1 MSYTFTNVPVYGF
14 DVQGSRVQI
23 AHLATK
29 TVEDALPLGGRLYY
43 TNPNGDGEYEFFK
56 LDGSPVTESQIAAA
70 FQNKDSALLS
80 SIVAYKVKQA
90 GTVDKYY
97 VYHDQVFTSKRWTYY
112 DPETIVEGD
121 PRYNANWPG
130 YAFESL
136 GTSRDIGAGKTN
148 TQKVMEKDG
157 GVYVQ
162 ANSNGYPTVW
172 YKIKEMRDSKIG
184 GCDDWFLPSDRELE
198 ELRKAIGFS
207 RITTSDDPVILSAG
221 AVTGGVIAGTA
232 DGQTHYR
239 DYQTT
244 RTCYPSANAF
254 LSQYLW
260 ASSENSAVL
269 SWSWNWS
276 SQAWTNTSKYYTG
289 SVVGVRAF

>member
-1 MSYTFTNVPVYGF
+1 MV
-14 DVQGSRVQI
+14 I
-23 AHLATK
+23 L
-29 TVEDALPLGGRLYY
+29 EDKKRKKRRIFAWVGGIVRREKFPIGGKLYFI
-43 TNPNGDGEYEFFK
+43 NPNGDGEYLFYDSSDNEI
-56 LDGSPVTESQIAAA
+56 TEAQVQQA
-70 FQNKDSALLS
+70 FIDKNHGLIDSLVS
-80 SIVAYKVKQA
+80 YSVIKQ
-90 GTVDKYY
+90 GLVDKYY
-97 VYHDQVFTSKRWTYY
+97 VYHDAVFTSKRWTYY

-121 PRYNANWPG
+121 PRYDSRWPG
-130 YAFESL
+130 YAFERL

-148 TQKVMEKDG
+148 TALVMAKDG
-157 GVYVQ
+157 GKYVTN
-162 ANSNGYPTVW
+162 NSNRQPTVW

-184 GCDDWFLPSDRELE
+184 GCDDWFLPSDKELE
-198 ELRKAIGFS
+198 ELRKAIGFV
-207 RITTSDDPVILSAG
+207 RITTSDDPVVLSAG

-260 ASSENSAVL
+260 ASSENSEVS
-269 SWSWNWS
+269 SWIWGYYDQSWRGIDKS
-276 SQAWTNTSKYYTG
+276 AAA